1 MLLQLPPN
9 VTASVRQVTVTVHV
23 GRGLFST
30 ILRAVPVR
38 VVGVPAGAA
47 SRVVPDHIDLQ
58 VEGPQ
63 DVVRRLTTQTVTVEV
78 SAAGRQPGQYTATPR
93 AILPQGVHV
102 LTIRPAQVLVILSP
116 S

>member
-1 MLLQLPPN
+1 
-9 VTASVRQVTVTVHV
+9 VTVHV
-23 GRGLFST
+23 GRGLLST